1 MTRRLATLICAV
13 ALSLTGCVA
22 NGDEITVYAEFDDAL
37 DLVERASVRAGDVI
51 IGTITAITLTDD
63 ERALVAMTIDADVML
78 PAQMAAWLSKTSLLG
93 ERFVDLRPLGTS
105 GRLSDGATIS
115 ETRIITD
122 LEDLVGTGSE
132 VLALVAAD
140 QLQLAVQAGAEALGG
155 RGSLIGQVLDNV
167 RAVVGRYEDGTD
179 TLTTLIDELTLL
191 TASLA
196 PDAAANAEDLV
207 LLREVA
213 EALDAQDEQLL
224 DSLADLQRLSTVGER
239 ILEEH
244 DDDLDNGIRRLRILL
259 AEVNRVDGALDDLL
273 FYLPYHNRN
282 TPDGAIN
289 ELAQVWTDF
298 VVCGSQDTEGD
309 PAGDCTP
316 ANAGSAAAPPGV
328 NPCPQSQV
336 RCPWE
341 VER

>member
-1 MTRRLATLICAV
+1 MTRRLVMMICAV
-13 ALSLTGCVA
+13 ALSLTGCV
-22 NGDEITVYAEFDDAL
+22 GGSDGITVYAEFDDAL
-37 DLVERASVRAGDVI
+37 DLVVRASVRAGDVT
-51 IGTITAITLTDD
+51 IGTITEITLTDD
-63 ERALVAMTIDADVML
+63 ERALVAMQIDDDVVL
-78 PAQMAAWLSKTSLLG
+78 PAQTAAWLSKTSLLG

-105 GRLSDGATIS
+105 GRLGDGALITQ
-115 ETRIITD
+115 TRIITD
-122 LEDLVGTGSE
+122 FEDLVGTGSE

-155 RGSLIGQVLDNV
+155 RGSLIGQVLQDV
-167 RAVVGRYEDGTD
+167 RTVVGRYEDGTD

-213 EALDAQDEQLL
+213 EALDDQDEQLL
-224 DSLADLQRLSTVGER
+224 DSLADLQRLSVVGQR
-239 ILEEH
+239 ILEDHE
-244 DDDLDNGIRRLRILL
+244 DDLDSGIRRLRILL
-259 AEVNRVDGALDDLL
+259 AQVNRIEGALDDVLL
-273 FYLPYHNRN
+273 YLPYHNRN

-298 VVCGSQDTEGD
+298 VVCGSQDEEGD

-316 ANAGSAAAPPGV
+316 SNAGVPAPAPAV
-328 NPCPQSQV
+328 DPCPQEQV
-336 RCPWE
+336 RCAME

>member
-1 MTRRLATLICAV
+1 
-13 ALSLTGCVA
+13 
-22 NGDEITVYAEFDDAL
+22 
-37 DLVERASVRAGDVI
+37 
-51 IGTITAITLTDD
+51 
-63 ERALVAMTIDADVML
+63 
-78 PAQMAAWLSKTSLLG
+78 
-93 ERFVDLRPLGTS
+93 
-105 GRLSDGATIS
+105 
-115 ETRIITD
+115 
-122 LEDLVGTGSE
+122 
-132 VLALVAAD
+132 
-140 QLQLAVQAGAEALGG
+140 
-155 RGSLIGQVLDNV
+155 
-167 RAVVGRYEDGTD
+167 
-179 TLTTLIDELTLL
+179 
-191 TASLA
+191 
-196 PDAAANAEDLV
+196 
-207 LLREVA
+207 
-213 EALDAQDEQLL
+213 
-224 DSLADLQRLSTVGER
+224 VGER

-298 VVCGSQDTEGD
+298 VVCGSQDTQGD